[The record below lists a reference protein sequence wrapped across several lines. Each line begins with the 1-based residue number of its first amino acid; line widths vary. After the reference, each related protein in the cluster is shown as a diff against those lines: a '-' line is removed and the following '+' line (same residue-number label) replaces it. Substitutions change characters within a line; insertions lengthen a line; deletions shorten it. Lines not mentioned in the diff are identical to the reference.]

1 MKEFNLDAALN
12 GEPVKLANGN
22 KAIVYYQ
29 IPDEYVF
36 EGGAPVVFPLRGLIF
51 NSRGVIENLDACWR
65 DDGRFS
71 HHDDP
76 FNIIGMWEEPKLT
89 SEQVLE
95 KAYNEDLLVLC
106 DGNPDLPLKIIA
118 KTKDGEFVMQPEDDT
133 IQPWLANL
141 TMEWFFVKDLDP
153 KIDTITNTISLPKP
167 FKPKNDEQYYYINE
181 YGVQHVKHFDEYDES
196 DLGMAKNAHCYRTR
210 EDAQK
215 WLDFMKS
222 MME

>member
-1 MKEFNLDAALN
+1 MKEFNLDKALQ
-12 GEPVKLANGN
+12 GKPVKLRNGW
-22 KAIVYYQ
+22 KAIVYYR
-29 IPDEYVF
+29 IPDEFVNS
-36 EGGAPVVFPLRGLIF
+36 EGANVAYPLKGITFQADGAVL
-51 NSRGVIENLDACWR
+51 NSINSWN
-65 DDGRFS
+65 DDGCFS
-71 HHDDP
+71 AGKCDFD
-76 FNIIGMWEEPKLT
+76 IVGMWEEPKLT

-141 TMEWFFVKDLDP
+141 TMEWFFAKDLDP
-153 KIDTITNTISLPKP
+153 KFDTITNTIALPKP
-167 FKPKNDEQYYYINE
+167 FKPDIGDEFFYLSVGTVQYCSFYSDINA
-181 YGVQHVKHFDEYDES
+181 
-196 DLGMAKNAHCYRTR
+196 DLMRGGQCFRER

-215 WLDFMKS
+215 WLHFMKS

>member
-1 MKEFNLDAALN
+1 MKEFDLEAALN
-12 GEPVKLANGN
+12 GEPVKLACGRKAYILYDLSRYPKLLKHANRRPLNGLVMSDC
-22 KAIVYYQ
+22 K
-29 IPDEYVF
+29 
-36 EGGAPVVFPLRGLIF
+36 
-51 NSRGVIENLDACWR
+51 ENNCYPANWLS
-65 DDGRFS
+65 DGKNLF
-71 HHDDP
+71 DQD
-76 FNIIGMWEEPKLT
+76 NVIGMWEEPKLT

-141 TMEWFFVKDLDP
+141 TMEWFFAKELDP
-153 KIDTITNTISLPKP
+153 KLDAITNTIALPKP
-167 FKPKNDEQYYYINE
+167 FKPKDGESYFYITGGIVE
-181 YGVQHVKHFDEYDES
+181 YEDDYWDSNKFDKSSAER
-196 DLGMAKNAHCYRTR
+196 GGCYRTR